1 MALVNLRADP
11 AVQNRIDELA
21 DKCTEGT
28 LSAVEQSEYETYMR
42 AIDFIGVLQAQV
54 RSLLQVVVTG
64 DKHLLA
70 LKSYEHIRIVTPRIF
85 LEVL

>member
-1 MALVNLRADP
+1 M
-11 AVQNRIDELA
+11 
-21 DKCTEGT
+21 
-28 LSAVEQSEYETYMR
+28 EQSEYESYMR
-42 AIDFIGVLQAQV
+42 AIDFIGVLQAQA

-70 LKSYEHIRIVTPRIF
+70 LKSYENIHIVTPRMF